1 MSETIVNIPRSS
13 LSAGSAIYSVLKD
26 LLGEG
31 HVRPVVSENEVTL
44 PLVTFRRVDARSLDE
59 KGRSGYDEV
68 CYEVVVFAK
77 TYGEGVET
85 MERVRK
91 QLMGRIVA
99 SEEEDGFAMT
109 MDCVKVVGGEES
121 WKDGAFVQT
130 IRLSYHVALGLVKQK
145 MVYEYTLSEAK
156 WGTIIIPFSCAKPDG
171 LKLYEALSL
180 DENGKIVTNEV
191 QRFEANTPYIVGGTP
206 GQYRLEGYAGKHGDK
221 YTKGVLT
228 GVYVMTNPPVGSF
241 ILQNHPD
248 EAGVAFYRV
257 PEGVKV
263 WTDPNRC
270 YIEPQEGAGGSAGMP
285 GGGSSQPAPAK
296 PKRTLTVRSAN
307 ESQGT
312 VSGGGTFDEG
322 STQTIQAT
330 PKTGYAFDK
339 WSDGS
344 TQNPRTVKLTSDLTL
359 TASFKTATTG
369 GGDQGSGED
378 QGGGAL
384 GD

>member
-1 MSETIVNIPRSS
+1 MSETVVNIPRSS

-109 MDCVKVVGGEES
+109 MDCVKLVGGEES

-130 IRLSYHVALGLVKQK
+130 IRLSYHVAMQTIKQK
-145 MVYEYTLSEAK
+145 MTYEYTLSAAK

-171 LKLYEALSL
+171 LKLYECLSFAGGSKL
-180 DENGKIVTNEV
+180 ETKEV
-191 QRFEANTPYIVGGTP
+191 DRFEANTPYLVGGTP
-206 GQYRLEGYAGKHGDK
+206 GKYKLEGYAGKHADK
-221 YTKGVLT
+221 YTKGIMT
-228 GVYVMTNPPVGSF
+228 GVYSEQEPPIGSYV
-241 ILQNHPD
+241 LQAQD
-248 EAGVAFYRV
+248 VGVAFYQHMV
-257 PEGVKV
+257 QGNGCTVG
-263 WTDPNRC
+263 PNRC
-270 YIEPQEGAGGSAGMP
+270 YIEPQEGAGGSASMP

-307 ESQGT
+307 AAQGS
-312 VSGGGTFDEG
+312 VSGGGTFDDG

-330 PKTGYAFDK
+330 PQAGFAFDK

-359 TASFKTATTG
+359 TASFKTDTTG
-369 GGDQGSGED
+369 GGDQGGD
-378 QGGGAL
+378 TL

>member
-109 MDCVKVVGGEES
+109 MDCVKLVGGEES

-130 IRLSYHVALGLVKQK
+130 IRLSYHVALGKVKQK
-145 MVYEYTLSEAK
+145 MVYEYTLSAAK

-180 DENGKIVTNEV
+180 DENGKIVMNEV

-206 GQYRLEGYAGKHGDK
+206 GQYKLEGYAGKHGEK

-228 GVYVMTNPPVGSF
+228 GVYVLTNPPVGSF

-270 YIEPQEGAGGSAGMP
+270 YIEPQEGAGGSASMP

-307 ESQGT
+307 ESQGS
-312 VSGGGTFDEG
+312 VSGGGTFDDG

-330 PKTGYAFDK
+330 PKAGFAFDK

-369 GGDQGSGED
+369 GGDQGGD
-378 QGGGAL
+378 TL

>member
-1 MSETIVNIPRSS
+1 MSETVVNIPRSS

-109 MDCVKVVGGEES
+109 MDCVKLVGGEES

-130 IRLSYHVALGLVKQK
+130 VRLSYHVAMRTIKQK
-145 MVYEYTLSEAK
+145 MTYEYTLSAAK
-156 WGTIIIPFSCAKPDG
+156 WGTIIIPFSCAKPAG

-206 GQYRLEGYAGKHGDK
+206 GQYRLEGYAGKHGEK

-228 GVYVMTNPPVGSF
+228 GVYVLTNPPVGSF

-270 YIEPQEGAGGSAGMP
+270 YIEPQEGAGGSASMP

-307 ESQGT
+307 ESQGS
-312 VSGGGTFDEG
+312 VSGGGTFDDG
-322 STQTIQAT
+322 STQTVQAT
-330 PKTGYAFDK
+330 PKTGFAFDK

-369 GGDQGSGED
+369 GGDQGDGT
-378 QGGGAL
+378 L

>member
-109 MDCVKVVGGEES
+109 MDCVKLVGGEES

-145 MVYEYTLSEAK
+145 MVYEYTLSAAK

-171 LKLYEALSL
+171 LKLYEALSV
-180 DENGKIVTNEV
+180 DENGKIVVNEV

-206 GQYRLEGYAGKHGDK
+206 GQYRLEGYAGKHGEK

-228 GVYVMTNPPVGSF
+228 GVYVLTNPPVGSF

-248 EAGVAFYRV
+248 EAGVAFYIV
-257 PEGVKV
+257 PENVKV

-270 YIEPQEGAGGSAGMP
+270 YIEPQEGAGGSASMP
-285 GGGSSQPAPAK
+285 GGGSSQQAPAK

-307 ESQGT
+307 ESQGS

-322 STQTIQAT
+322 STQTVRAT
-330 PKTGYAFDK
+330 PKTGFAFDK

-359 TASFKTATTG
+359 TASFKTDTTG
-369 GGDQGSGED
+369 GGDQGGD
-378 QGGGAL
+378 TL

>member
-44 PLVTFRRVDARSLDE
+44 PLVTFRRVDVRSLDD
-59 KGRSGYDEV
+59 KGRIGYDEV

-91 QLMGRIVA
+91 QLVGRIVA

-145 MVYEYTLSEAK
+145 MVYEYALSAAK

-171 LKLYEALSL
+171 LKLYEALSVN
-180 DENGKIVTNEV
+180 ENGKLVMNEV

-206 GQYRLEGYAGKHGDK
+206 GQYRLEGYAGKHGDR
-221 YTKGVLT
+221 YTKGILT
-228 GVYVMTNPPVGSF
+228 GVYVLTNPPVGSF

-270 YIEPQEGAGGSAGMP
+270 YIEPQEGAGGSASMP
-285 GGGSSQPAPAK
+285 GGGSAQPAPAK

-307 ESQGT
+307 ESQGS

-322 STQTIQAT
+322 STQTVRAT
-330 PKTGYAFDK
+330 PKTGFAFDK

-344 TQNPRTVKLTSDLTL
+344 TQNPRTVKLSSDLTL
-359 TASFKTATTG
+359 TASFKVDTTG
-369 GGDQGSGED
+369 GGDQG
-378 QGGGAL
+378 GGTL

>member
-44 PLVTFRRVDARSLDE
+44 PLVTFRRIDVRSLDD

-91 QLMGRIVA
+91 QLVGRIVA

-180 DENGKIVTNEV
+180 DENGKIVMNEV
-191 QRFEANTPYIVGGTP
+191 DRFEANTPYIVGGTP
-206 GQYRLEGYAGKHGDK
+206 GQYKLEGYAGKHGEK
-221 YTKGVLT
+221 NTKGVLT

-270 YIEPQEGAGGSAGMP
+270 YIEPQEGAGGSASMP
-285 GGGSSQPAPAK
+285 GGGSSQPTPAK

-307 ESQGT
+307 ESQGN

-322 STQTIQAT
+322 STQTVQAT
-330 PKTGYAFDK
+330 PKTGFAFDK

-359 TASFKTATTG
+359 TASFKVDTTG
-369 GGDQGSGED
+369 GGDQGGD
-378 QGGGAL
+378 TL

>member
-44 PLVTFRRVDARSLDE
+44 PLVTFRRVDVRSLDD

-91 QLMGRIVA
+91 QLVGRIVA
-99 SEEEDGFAMT
+99 SEEEEDGFAMT

-145 MVYEYTLSEAK
+145 MVYEYTLSAAK

-180 DENGKIVTNEV
+180 DENGEIVVNEV

-206 GQYRLEGYAGKHGDK
+206 GQYRLEGYAGKHGEK
-221 YTKGVLT
+221 YTKGILT
-228 GVYVMTNPPVGSF
+228 GMYVETNPPVGSF

-248 EAGVAFYRV
+248 EAGVAFYIV
-257 PEGVKV
+257 PENVTV
-263 WTDPNRC
+263 WTGPNRC
-270 YIEPQEGAGGSAGMP
+270 YIEPQEGAGGSASMP
-285 GGGSSQPAPAK
+285 GGGSSQPAPVK

-307 ESQGT
+307 ESQGS

-322 STQTIQAT
+322 STQTVRAT
-330 PKTGYAFDK
+330 PKTGFAFDK
-339 WSDGS
+339 WSDGNME
-344 TQNPRTVKLTSDLTL
+344 NPRTVKLTSDLTL
-359 TASFKTATTG
+359 TASFKVATTG
-369 GGDQGSGED
+369 GGDQG
-378 QGGGAL
+378 GGTL